1 MLKLLK
7 GLKRKR
13 RMARQDVKGRVIMG
27 TGFGNTTTNR
37 LGTGKAR
44 NLSASGISFETG
56 EALLVGSTI
65 AFTIALEMGEGEG
78 LTTMRCT
85 GTVVR
90 KDVLE
95 DGRVAFAVK
104 FDEQKIDR

>member
-1 MLKLLK
+1 MLKILK

-13 RMARQDVKGRVIMG
+13 RMARQDVKGRVILG
-27 TGFGNTTTNR
+27 TGFGNSTTNR
-37 LGTGKAR
+37 LGSGKAR

-56 EALLVGSTI
+56 EDLLVGSTI
-65 AFTIALEMGEGEG
+65 AFTIALDMGNEE
-78 LTTMRCT
+78 LTTMRCS
-85 GTVVR
+85 GTVIR

-104 FDEQKIDR
+104 FDEQKIER